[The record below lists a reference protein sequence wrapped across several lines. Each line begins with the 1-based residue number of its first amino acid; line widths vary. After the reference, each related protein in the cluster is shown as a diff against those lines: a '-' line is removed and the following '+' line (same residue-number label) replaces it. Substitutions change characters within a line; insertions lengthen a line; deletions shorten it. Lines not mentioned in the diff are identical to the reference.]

1 LLPEA
6 LQGNT
11 IFQRHVYGYQIVSKI
26 ENKTLVSL
34 GMSCQTTHQLRRLLN
49 VKEET
54 DPSPKLSTESHSSEP
69 GPFDWLICP
78 PASTTALLNN
88 GIPDFTK
95 NSIHLHNNRPYWAD
109 LDIYFWHNFLVTDQ
123 GKRSVD
129 IHATFE
135 QELKRWQHLRDR
147 FAALNPSQTIFVIS
161 NTQNNLATEVFDD
174 SEHDKYHFTN
184 TGLDAL
190 TQSLAQFF
198 STQECKIHLQIVTR
212 KERSEELS
220 NEKKVSYLPLDQNEW
235 KGSKNSW
242 NNWWQQLE
250 LQ

>member
-1 LLPEA
+1 
-6 LQGNT
+6 
-11 IFQRHVYGYQIVSKI
+11 
-26 ENKTLVSL
+26 
-34 GMSCQTTHQLRRLLN
+34 
-49 VKEET
+49 
-54 DPSPKLSTESHSSEP
+54 
-69 GPFDWLICP
+69 
-78 PASTTALLNN
+78 
-88 GIPDFTK
+88 
-95 NSIHLHNNRPYWAD
+95 
-109 LDIYFWHNFLVTDQ
+109 
-123 GKRSVD
+123 
-129 IHATFE
+129 
-135 QELKRWQHLRDR
+135 
-147 FAALNPSQTIFVIS
+147 
-161 NTQNNLATEVFDD
+161 LATEVFDD